1 MSRRAATTGAGAA
14 DTIVASLYDGIL
26 ESAQW
31 AYGLQA
37 IQARLQCAAFHH
49 LDIACADKSARSV
62 AVSLQGTAPPSDTL
76 VEYERHYVPQ
86 DIRFPAMWA
95 MQEGG
100 VWWDQE
106 HFGASTFRRAP
117 IYAEFLAS
125 LGMRHT
131 VCIPLRDGAASRD
144 FVGFIR
150 HLDQEPF
157 GADEQALV
165 AQLAP
170 HLVRANKLR
179 HGTARLAAQAALG
192 TAALGAL
199 PQALAV
205 VDAALRPCYLNS
217 AAEQALA
224 HPRAGGLALRHGAFR
239 AADPAT
245 HNHLAHS
252 VAAACGPQ
260 GGASIVRVEAT
271 ANGQAAVQVLPLQAR
286 HPLARTLRGRPHALL
301 VWMPPTALLQ
311 RAAHVALALGL
322 TDTEA
327 RLALLLAQG
336 RTVKDFAQIQGCT
349 WHTART
355 HAKNLLRKTGCQ
367 RQADVVLLVRSLTG
381 A

>member
-1 MSRRAATTGAGAA
+1 MG
-14 DTIVASLYDGIL
+14 
-26 ESAQW
+26 
-31 AYGLQA
+31 
-37 IQARLQCAAFHH
+37 
-49 LDIACADKSARSV
+49 ARSV
-62 AVSLQGTAPPSDTL
+62 AVSLQGAAPPSETL
-76 VEYERHYVPQ
+76 MEYERHYAPQ

-95 MQEGG
+95 TGEGSA
-100 VWWDQE
+100 WWDQD
-106 HFGASTFRRAP
+106 HFDARTFRHAP
-117 IYAEFLAS
+117 IYTEFLAS

-150 HLDQEPF
+150 HLDQKPF
-157 GADEQALV
+157 DADEQALV
-165 AQLAP
+165 AQLVP
-170 HLVRANKLR
+170 HLVRANKLG

-192 TAALGAL
+192 TAALDAL

-205 VDAALRPCYLNS
+205 VDAALRPCYLNP

-224 HPRAGGLALRHGAFR
+224 HPGAGGLALRHGALR
-239 AADPAT
+239 AADSAT
-245 HNHLAHS
+245 HNRLAHS

-260 GGASIVRVEAT
+260 GGAGIVRVEAT
-271 ANGQAAVQVLPLQAR
+271 ANGQAAIQVLPLQAS

-301 VWMPPTALLQ
+301 VWMPPTAVLQ

-322 TDTEA
+322 TDAEA

-355 HAKNLLRKTGCQ
+355 HAKNLLRKTACQ
-367 RQADVVLLVRSLTG
+367 RQADVVLLMRSLT
-381 A
+381 